1 MAFAVVIIA
10 LISPWISPYDPISQ
24 DLNVQHAPPSW
35 AHPFGADSYGRDQ
48 FSRILWGSRVS
59 LVVGI
64 LSVLFA
70 MAAGIPLGMIGGYK
84 GGRIDNL
91 VLRFIDIFMSFPIV
105 ILGLLVLAIMG
116 PGLIK
121 IVIAIGVALTPRIAR
136 LARGSTLSVKGK
148 EYIEAARAVGQN
160 DGKIMFIHV
169 LPNIFGEILVMG
181 TLWVATAIIVEASL
195 SFIGLGVRP
204 PNPKLG
210 CHDPR
215 RSGSTHQCSLAFSL
229 SRPRHLHLCFL
240 LQPHRRWPPRY
251 LRSETKRVDQHDL
264 SFALFYVQNFRF
276 TIFLLFSSNGYI
288 IVYKNRV
295 LLADCRGV
303 FSLLYEKEASPH

>member
-1 MAFAVVIIA
+1 MATISQRAILLRTFKSNKTSVVGLILAFCVVMIA
-10 LISPWISPYDPISQ
+10 LTASWISPYDPISQ
-24 DLNVQHAPPSW
+24 DMDIQHAPPSW

-48 FSRILWGSRVS
+48 LSRILWGSRVS

-70 MAAGIPLGMIGGYK
+70 MAVGIPLGMVGGYK
-84 GGRIDNL
+84 GGRVDSF

-105 ILGLLVLAIMG
+105 ILGLLILAIMG

-121 IVIAIGVALTPRIAR
+121 IVIAIGVALIPRIAR

-148 EYIEAARAVGQN
+148 EYIEAARAVGQG

-204 PNPKLG
+204 PTPSWGAMIRDGLDQLTNAPWLSIFPGLAIFVSVFSFNLIADGLRDISDPKL
-210 CHDPR
+210 
-215 RSGSTHQCSLAFSL
+215 
-229 SRPRHLHLCFL
+229 
-240 LQPHRRWPPRY
+240 
-251 LRSETKRVDQHDL
+251 
-264 SFALFYVQNFRF
+264 
-276 TIFLLFSSNGYI
+276 
-288 IVYKNRV
+288 
-295 LLADCRGV
+295 RG
-303 FSLLYEKEASPH
+303 

>member
-1 MAFAVVIIA
+1 MSISQREILIKTFKSNKTSVVGLFMAFCVVIIA
-10 LISPWISPYDPISQ
+10 LIAPWISPYDPIAQ
-24 DLNVQHAPPSW
+24 DMNIQHGPPGW
-35 AHPFGADSYGRDQ
+35 AHPFGTDSYGRDQ

-70 MAAGIPLGMIGGYK
+70 MAAGIPLGMLGGYK

-169 LPNIFGEILVMG
+169 FPNIFGDILVMG

-204 PNPKLG
+204 PTPSWGAMIRDGLDQLTNAPWLSIFPGLAIFTSVFAFNLIADGLRDISDPKL
-210 CHDPR
+210 
-215 RSGSTHQCSLAFSL
+215 
-229 SRPRHLHLCFL
+229 
-240 LQPHRRWPPRY
+240 
-251 LRSETKRVDQHDL
+251 
-264 SFALFYVQNFRF
+264 
-276 TIFLLFSSNGYI
+276 
-288 IVYKNRV
+288 
-295 LLADCRGV
+295 RG
-303 FSLLYEKEASPH
+303 

>member
-1 MAFAVVIIA
+1 MPISQREILIKTFKSNKTSVVGLFMAFAVVVIA

-24 DLNVQHAPPSW
+24 DLNLQHAPPSW
-35 AHPFGADSYGRDQ
+35 SPPFGADSYGRDQ
-48 FSRILWGSRVS
+48 LSRILWGSRVS

-64 LSVLFA
+64 LSVFFA
-70 MAAGIPLGMIGGYK
+70 MAAGIPLGMVGGMK

-136 LARGSTLSVKGK
+136 LARGSTLSIKGK

-181 TLWVATAIIVEASL
+181 TLRVATAIIVEASL

-204 PNPKLG
+204 PTPSWGAMIRGGL
-210 CHDPR
+210 DQITILPR
-215 RSGSTHQCSLAFSL
+215 
-229 SRPRHLHLCFL
+229 
-240 LQPHRRWPPRY
+240 
-251 LRSETKRVDQHDL
+251 V
-264 SFALFYVQNFRF
+264 V
-276 TIFLLFSSNGYI
+276 
-288 IVYKNRV
+288 
-295 LLADCRGV
+295 
-303 FSLLYEKEASPH
+303 

>member
-1 MAFAVVIIA
+1 MSTTSRKQILLRTFKSNKTSVVGLFMAFCLVIIA
-10 LISPWISPYDPISQ
+10 LLSPWISPYDPISQ
-24 DLNVQHAPPSW
+24 DMNVQHAPPGW
-35 AHPFGADSYGRDQ
+35 AHPLGADSYGRDQ
-48 FSRILWGSRVS
+48 LSRILWGSRVS

-70 MAAGIPLGMIGGYK
+70 MAAGIPLGMIGGFK
-84 GGRIDNL
+84 GGIVDSL

-160 DGKIMFIHV
+160 DGKIMMIHV

-204 PNPKLG
+204 PTPSWGAMIRDGLDQLTNAPWLSLFPGLAIFVSVFSFNLIADGLRDISDPKL
-210 CHDPR
+210 
-215 RSGSTHQCSLAFSL
+215 
-229 SRPRHLHLCFL
+229 
-240 LQPHRRWPPRY
+240 
-251 LRSETKRVDQHDL
+251 
-264 SFALFYVQNFRF
+264 
-276 TIFLLFSSNGYI
+276 
-288 IVYKNRV
+288 
-295 LLADCRGV
+295 RG
-303 FSLLYEKEASPH
+303 

>member
-1 MAFAVVIIA
+1 MPITQREILIKTFKSNKTSVVGLFMAFGVVMIA
-10 LISPWISPYDPISQ
+10 LVAPWISPYDPIAQ
-24 DLNVQHAPPSW
+24 DMNIQHAPPSW
-35 AHPFGADSYGRDQ
+35 GHPFGADSYGRDQ

-70 MAAGIPLGMIGGYK
+70 MAAGIPLGMVGGYK

-136 LARGSTLSVKGK
+136 LARGSTLSIKGK

-160 DGKIMFIHV
+160 DGKIMFVHV

-204 PNPKLG
+204 PTPSWGAMIRDGLDQLTNAPWLSLFPGLAIFTSVFSFNLIADGLRDISDPKL
-210 CHDPR
+210 
-215 RSGSTHQCSLAFSL
+215 
-229 SRPRHLHLCFL
+229 
-240 LQPHRRWPPRY
+240 
-251 LRSETKRVDQHDL
+251 
-264 SFALFYVQNFRF
+264 
-276 TIFLLFSSNGYI
+276 
-288 IVYKNRV
+288 
-295 LLADCRGV
+295 RG
-303 FSLLYEKEASPH
+303 

>member
-1 MAFAVVIIA
+1 MPISQREILIKTFKSNKTSVVGLFMASCVVVIA
-10 LISPWISPYDPISQ
+10 FVSPWISPYDPVSQ
-24 DLNVQHAPPSW
+24 DMNIQHAPPSW

-136 LARGSTLSVKGK
+136 LARGSSLSLKGK
-148 EYIEAARAVGQN
+148 EFIEAARAVGQS
-160 DGKIMFIHV
+160 DVKIMAIHIF
-169 LPNIFGEILVMG
+169 PNIFGEILVMG

-204 PNPKLG
+204 PTPSWGAMIRDGLDQLTNAPWLSIFPGLAIFISVFSFNLIADGLRDISDPKL
-210 CHDPR
+210 
-215 RSGSTHQCSLAFSL
+215 
-229 SRPRHLHLCFL
+229 
-240 LQPHRRWPPRY
+240 
-251 LRSETKRVDQHDL
+251 
-264 SFALFYVQNFRF
+264 
-276 TIFLLFSSNGYI
+276 
-288 IVYKNRV
+288 
-295 LLADCRGV
+295 RG
-303 FSLLYEKEASPH
+303 

>member
-1 MAFAVVIIA
+1 MSTTSRKQILIRTFRSNKTSVVGLLMAFCLVMIA
-10 LISPWISPYDPISQ
+10 IISPWISPYDPISQ
-24 DLNVQHAPPSW
+24 DMNVQYAPPSW
-35 AHPFGADSYGRDQ
+35 AHPFGVDSYGRDQ
-48 FSRILWGSRVS
+48 LSRILWGARVS

-84 GGRIDNL
+84 GGIIDNL

-160 DGKIMFIHV
+160 DGRIMVIHV
-169 LPNIFGEILVMG
+169 LPNIFGDILVMG

-204 PNPKLG
+204 PTPSWGTMIRDGLDQLTNAPWLSLFPGLAIFISVFSFNLIADGLRDISDPKL
-210 CHDPR
+210 
-215 RSGSTHQCSLAFSL
+215 
-229 SRPRHLHLCFL
+229 
-240 LQPHRRWPPRY
+240 
-251 LRSETKRVDQHDL
+251 
-264 SFALFYVQNFRF
+264 
-276 TIFLLFSSNGYI
+276 
-288 IVYKNRV
+288 
-295 LLADCRGV
+295 RG
-303 FSLLYEKEASPH
+303 

>member
-10 LISPWISPYDPISQ
+10 LLSPWISPYDPISQ
-24 DLNVQHAPPSW
+24 DLNIQHAPPSW
-35 AHPFGADSYGRDQ
+35 SHPFGADSYGRDQ
-48 FSRILWGSRVS
+48 LSRILWGSRVS

-70 MAAGIPLGMIGGYK
+70 MAAGIPLGMLGGYK

-121 IVIAIGVALTPRIAR
+121 IVIAIGIALTPRIAR
-136 LARGSTLSVKGK
+136 LARGSTLAIK
-148 EYIEAARAVGQN
+148 EKEFIEAARAVGQK
-160 DGKIMFIHV
+160 DGKIMLIHV

-204 PNPKLG
+204 PTPSWGAMIRDGLDQLTNAPWLSIFPGLAIFISVFSFNLIADGLRDISDPKL
-210 CHDPR
+210 
-215 RSGSTHQCSLAFSL
+215 
-229 SRPRHLHLCFL
+229 
-240 LQPHRRWPPRY
+240 
-251 LRSETKRVDQHDL
+251 
-264 SFALFYVQNFRF
+264 
-276 TIFLLFSSNGYI
+276 
-288 IVYKNRV
+288 
-295 LLADCRGV
+295 RG
-303 FSLLYEKEASPH
+303 

>member
-1 MAFAVVIIA
+1 MAMISQREILIRTFKSNKTSVVGLLMAFCVVIIA

-24 DLNVQHAPPSW
+24 DMNVQHAPPHW
-35 AHPFGADSYGRDQ
+35 AHPFGTDSYGRDQ
-48 FSRILWGSRVS
+48 LSRILWGSRVS

-70 MAAGIPLGMIGGYK
+70 MAVGIPLGMIGGYK

-91 VLRFIDIFMSFPIV
+91 VLRFIDVFMSFPIV

-121 IVIAIGVALTPRIAR
+121 IVIAIGVALIPRIAR

-169 LPNIFGEILVMG
+169 LPNISGEILVMG

-204 PNPKLG
+204 PTPSWGAMIRDGLDQLTNAPWLSIFPGLAIFVSVFSFNLIADGLRDISDPKL
-210 CHDPR
+210 
-215 RSGSTHQCSLAFSL
+215 
-229 SRPRHLHLCFL
+229 
-240 LQPHRRWPPRY
+240 
-251 LRSETKRVDQHDL
+251 
-264 SFALFYVQNFRF
+264 
-276 TIFLLFSSNGYI
+276 
-288 IVYKNRV
+288 
-295 LLADCRGV
+295 RG
-303 FSLLYEKEASPH
+303 

>member
-1 MAFAVVIIA
+1 MPISQREILIKTFKSNKTSVVGLFMAFAVVVIA

-24 DLNVQHAPPSW
+24 DLNIQHAPPSW
-35 AHPFGADSYGRDQ
+35 SHPFGADSYGRDQ

-70 MAAGIPLGMIGGYK
+70 MAAGIPLGMLGGYK

-116 PGLIK
+116 PGLLK

-136 LARGSTLSVKGK
+136 LARGSTLAIKGK
-148 EYIEAARAVGQN
+148 EFIEAARAVGQK
-160 DGKIMFIHV
+160 DGKIMLIHV
-169 LPNIFGEILVMG
+169 LPNIFGDILVMG

-204 PNPKLG
+204 PTPSWGAMIRDGLDQLTNAPWLSIFPGLAIFISVFSFNLIADGLRDISDPKL
-210 CHDPR
+210 
-215 RSGSTHQCSLAFSL
+215 
-229 SRPRHLHLCFL
+229 
-240 LQPHRRWPPRY
+240 
-251 LRSETKRVDQHDL
+251 
-264 SFALFYVQNFRF
+264 
-276 TIFLLFSSNGYI
+276 
-288 IVYKNRV
+288 
-295 LLADCRGV
+295 RG
-303 FSLLYEKEASPH
+303 